1 MARASGREERH
12 PPVGEGSLSIIAKG
26 TSVKGDFTADGV
38 VKIEGEVV
46 GQIRA
51 GRQVLVSREGRVE
64 GDIYAPEVIIGGHV
78 QGSIFADDRVELQTT
93 GSVTGDISTRRVLVE
108 EGSQLNGALR
118 MAESTAGPQQSGP
131 TASLSRSG
139 SPKPEFAES

>member
-38 VKIEGEVV
+38 VKVEGEVL

-51 GRQVLVSREGRVE
+51 DRQVLVSRDGRVE

-78 QGSIFADDRVELQTT
+78 QGSIYADERVELQTT

-118 MAESTAGPQQSGP
+118 MAESAADRRSPLPGKPPDHAGQARPEY
-131 TASLSRSG
+131 AG
-139 SPKPEFAES
+139 S